1 MSFSGPESNNNNE
14 GLNAERFP
22 DRAAQRE
29 DALHEQAMIG
39 ILEKQRKINNNNNN
53 NNYNN
58 NYSNNNNNYYNYYS
72 NVINA
77 EVNPNNASKREAAL
91 REQVMMDIL
100 ENEINAELFPNN
112 VSEREAELRMHAL
125 AEAERN
131 SKPGMEMYMF
141 NRAAA
146 NERYSR
152 NVMNSILHLL
162 PKREAIKVKEHA
174 MREKYANKAARNEEA
189 ARLAEQAEAAR
200 LAEQAEAARLAD
212 ALAMQNFLRAEALR
226 PEQPGLRRANATING
241 VPGRRNYIP
250 PGPGRRKSRKPRRK
264 TNKTRRY
271 SFQ

>member
-58 NYSNNNNNYYNYYS
+58 NNNNYYNYYS

-100 ENEINAELFPNN
+100 EKQRGLNKDNNNNEINAELFPNN

-131 SKPGMEMYMF
+131 SKPGMERYMF

-174 MREKYANKAARNEEA
+174 MREKYANKAARNE
-189 ARLAEQAEAAR
+189 
-200 LAEQAEAARLAD
+200 EAARLAD